1 MEDDACP
8 RLAPPPKPTLQE
20 MGQAKPVVPEV
31 SLLLSGYDNTPVP
44 PRQTNNID
52 GGVQEM
58 NVNTGGITYPQT
70 SIPSSQSNQTTTTT
84 TTTPSTQN
92 IRPNFPDKRVLPNP
106 ESPCV
111 EAENTNTSS
120 DHFMYQLIE
129 DNNHQIKTLSPC
141 VEAENTNTSSDHF
154 MYQLIEDNNHQIKT
168 LSKTIEM
175 LMERQRE
182 GDVATTTP
190 EREQTHKVLYARS
203 TLGGNNNNNNNNK
216 GVQKDVSA
224 QTVPSELLETR
235 SIGVNTDISWSE
247 LVASI
252 RNDDNN
258 STAQHKGIR
267 TRCINNDMRL
277 NNNRQTTQAYDTRHN
292 NNNNR
297 QTLNRQTTQDHQEPN
312 QTPDDDDNNN
322 DEEEEGQIL
331 VHSNQTN
338 ILTSQEQQ
346 EEEDFQVLYQP
357 PLPPSTP
364 SLLPSHVV
372 SCGGAAAG
380 GVNRSPSHTLRNV
393 GNEGVSQEAA
403 GHCVMLRE
411 NVATSHPDNQNNN
424 NNNSCTG
431 VPSPGTN
438 FYDNILANIQHILQ
452 NSDAAHD
459 LTQQQQQP
467 QQQQLDHP
475 LQSAPQR
482 ERRPMGE
489 SHVEA
494 LREQLIQF
502 GISFMEP
509 GTHTDHPQGIM
520 DTMYLPRV
528 HNMLSMYQSAISTH
542 YHPGQPRLDATT
554 AKYLTDSQLAAIA
567 AKSSV
572 TVSQDARRR
581 SQGSSPNSPSTN
593 TNTTTQ
599 EASSQLYRFTVSNNV
614 SMSSINFLEKY
625 GLKEDQ

>member
-1 MEDDACP
+1 MASE
-8 RLAPPPKPTLQE
+8 TG
-20 MGQAKPVVPEV
+20 MGQRNECHMNSNRFSKENIKTSSS
-31 SLLLSGYDNTPVP
+31 SLAAPVP

-70 SIPSSQSNQTTTTT
+70 SIPSSQSNQTTTT
-84 TTTPSTQN
+84 PGTQN

-111 EAENTNTSS
+111 EAENTT
-120 DHFMYQLIE
+120 
-129 DNNHQIKTLSPC
+129 
-141 VEAENTNTSSDHF
+141 TSSDHF

-203 TLGGNNNNNNNNK
+203 TLGGNNNNNNNK

-252 RNDDNN
+252 RNDDDNN
-258 STAQHKGIR
+258 STPHSPPLTAQHKGIR
-267 TRCINNDMRL
+267 TRCINNDTRHNNNNNRQTL
-277 NNNRQTTQAYDTRHN
+277 NKQTTQVYDTRHNNNNNNRQTTQNYDTRH
-292 NNNNR
+292 NNNR
-297 QTLNRQTTQDHQEPN
+297 QTLNRQTTQDHQEPT
-312 QTPDDDDNNN
+312 QTPDDDTNNN
-322 DEEEEGQIL
+322 DEEEEEGQIL
-331 VHSNQTN
+331 IHSNPTN
-338 ILTSQEQQ
+338 ILTSQEQE
-346 EEEDFQVLYQP
+346 EEEDFQALHQP

-372 SCGGAAAG
+372 SCGGAAG

-411 NVATSHPDNQNNN
+411 SVATSHPDNQTNN

-452 NSDAAHD
+452 NSDAVHEV
-459 LTQQQQQP
+459 TQQQQQQQ